1 MKAFKLLALTSC
13 FLLAAGN
20 GVAQRDYS
28 KSEGLLRYV
37 DPYIGSGYHGHV
49 FVGTSV
55 PYGMVQLG
63 PNNIHKGWDWC
74 SGYHYSDSIL
84 IGFSHTHLNGTGCT
98 DLGDILIMPLNEIRT
113 PRGNQDDVR
122 DGYASRYS
130 HDNEIARP
138 EYYSLLLDRYN
149 IKAELTA
156 TDRVGFH
163 RYTYPDGKPA
173 SILIDLREGN
183 GSNAYDSYIRKID
196 DYTVEGYRYVRGW
209 SPSRKVYFVLKSDKK
224 IEQFT
229 AYDDN
234 TPKPWNQLKVASVKS
249 VLTFGYEKEVKVKV
263 AISSVGCAN
272 ALMNLQEELSHWDFD
287 KTVKMSADRWNK
299 QLARMSVETD
309 NEPAKRIFYTAHYHT
324 MIAPTLYCDVN
335 GEYRGMNDMI
345 YTDPKK
351 ANYTT
356 LSLWDTYRALHPLM
370 TIVQPEMVDN
380 VVNSMLS
387 IYHQQDKLPIWPLM
401 SGETNCMPG
410 YSSVPVIADAYLKG
424 FTGFDAEEALQAMKA
439 TATYEKQ
446 KGIPHV
452 LEKEYIPADKVHEA
466 TSIAMEYAVDDWGI
480 AAMAHKMGKYE
491 EAATYAKRAHYY
503 KNYFDSSIH
512 FIRPKLEDGSWRTPY
527 DPARSIHTVGDFCE
541 GNGWQYTF
549 FAPQDPYGL
558 IGLFGGDKPFTA
570 KLDNF
575 FTNND
580 SMGEGASSDITG
592 LIGQYAHGNEPS
604 HHVAYLYAYAGEQW
618 KTAEKV
624 RFIMDEFYTDKPDGI
639 IGNEDCGQMS
649 AWYLLSSMG
658 LYQVNPS
665 DGIFVFG
672 SPCFKKVE
680 MKVRGGK
687 TFTVEAPNNNKE
699 NIYIQKVYLN
709 GKPYNKSYITYDDI
723 INGSTLKF
731 VMGKKPNKSFG
742 KAPANRPVV
751 LNKINE

>member
-13 FLLAAGN
+13 FLLATGS

-28 KSEGLLRYV
+28 KSEGLLQYV

-63 PNNIHKGWDWC
+63 PSNIHKGWDWC

-84 IGFSHTHLNGTGCT
+84 IGFSHTHLSGTGCT

-113 PRGNQDDVR
+113 PRGNQDDIR

-149 IKAELTA
+149 IRAELAA

-163 RYTYPDGKPA
+163 RYTYPEGKPA

-234 TPKPWNQLKVASVKS
+234 TPKPWDQLKVASVKS
-249 VLTFGYEKEVKVKV
+249 VLTFGNVKQVKIKV
-263 AISSVGCAN
+263 AISSVSCAN
-272 ALMNLQEELSHWDFD
+272 AAMNLQEELSHWDFD
-287 KTVKMSADRWNK
+287 KTVKMSAGRWNK
-299 QLARMSVETD
+299 ELARMTVETD
-309 NEPAKRIFYTAHYHT
+309 DEASKRTFYTAHYHT

-351 ANYTT
+351 VNYTT

-370 TIVQPEMVDN
+370 TIIQPEMVDN

-387 IYHQQDKLPIWPLM
+387 IYRQQDKLPIWPLM
-401 SGETNCMPG
+401 SGETNQMPG

-446 KGIPHV
+446 KGVPYVI
-452 LEKEYIPADKVHEA
+452 EKGYIPADKIHEA

-480 AAMAHKMGKYE
+480 AAMARKMGKTGD
-491 EAATYAKRAHYY
+491 AATYAKRAHYY

-527 DPARSIHTVGDFCE
+527 DPARSIHTCLLFCE

-558 IGLFGGDKPFTA
+558 IGLFGGDKPFVA
-570 KLDNF
+570 KLDDF

-624 RFIMDEFYTDKPDGI
+624 RFIMDEFYTDRPDGI

-665 DGIFVFG
+665 DGVFVFG

-709 GKPYNKSYITYDDI
+709 GKPYNKSYIIYDDI

-731 VMGKKPNKSFG
+731 VMGKKPNKNFG

>member
-1 MKAFKLLALTSC
+1 MKTFKLLALTSC
-13 FLLAAGN
+13 FLLATGS

-28 KSEGLLRYV
+28 KSEGLLQYV

-63 PNNIHKGWDWC
+63 PSNIHKGWDWC

-84 IGFSHTHLNGTGCT
+84 IGFSHTHLSGTGCT

-113 PRGNQDDVR
+113 PRGNQDDIH

-149 IKAELTA
+149 IRAELAA

-163 RYTYPDGKPA
+163 RYTYPEGKPA

-234 TPKPWNQLKVASVKS
+234 TPKPWDQLKVASVKS
-249 VLTFGYEKEVKVKV
+249 VLTFGNVKQVKIKV
-263 AISSVGCAN
+263 AISSVSCAN
-272 ALMNLQEELSHWDFD
+272 AAMNLQEELSHWDFD
-287 KTVKMSADRWNK
+287 KTVKMSAGRWNK
-299 QLARMSVETD
+299 ELARMTVETD
-309 NEPAKRIFYTAHYHT
+309 DEASKRTFYTAHYHT

-351 ANYTT
+351 VNYTT

-370 TIVQPEMVDN
+370 TIIQPEMVDN

-387 IYHQQDKLPIWPLM
+387 IYRQQDKLPIWPLM
-401 SGETNCMPG
+401 SGETNQMPG

-446 KGIPHV
+446 KGVPYVI
-452 LEKEYIPADKVHEA
+452 EKGYIPADKIHEA

-480 AAMAHKMGKYE
+480 AAMARKMGKTGD
-491 EAATYAKRAHYY
+491 AATYAKRAHYY

-558 IGLFGGDKPFTA
+558 IGLFGGDKPFVA
-570 KLDNF
+570 KLDDF

-624 RFIMDEFYTDKPDGI
+624 RFIMDEFYTDRPDGI

-665 DGIFVFG
+665 DGVFVFG

-709 GKPYNKSYITYDDI
+709 GKPYNKSYIIYDDI

-731 VMGKKPNKSFG
+731 VMGKKPNKNFG
-742 KAPANRPVV
+742 KAPANRPVA

>member
-37 DPYIGSGYHGHV
+37 DPFIGSGYHGHV

-84 IGFSHTHLNGTGCT
+84 IGFSHTHLSGTGCT

-113 PRGNQDDVR
+113 PRGNQDDIR

-138 EYYSLLLDRYN
+138 EYYSLLLDRYD

-249 VLTFGYEKEVKVKV
+249 VLTFGDVKEVKIKV
-263 AISSVGCAN
+263 SLSSVSCAN
-272 ALMNLQEELSHWDFD
+272 AAMNLQVELSHWDFD

-370 TIVQPEMVDN
+370 TIVQPEMVDK

-491 EAATYAKRAHYY
+491 DAATYAKRAHYY
-503 KNYFDSSIH
+503 KNYFDSSSH

-558 IGLFGGDKPFTA
+558 IGLFGGDKPFTT

-731 VMGKKPNKSFG
+731 VMGKKPNKNFG

>member
-13 FLLAAGN
+13 FLLATGS

-28 KSEGLLRYV
+28 KSEGLLQYV

-63 PNNIHKGWDWC
+63 PSNIHKGWDWC

-84 IGFSHTHLNGTGCT
+84 IGFSHTHLSGTGCT

-113 PRGNQDDVR
+113 PRGNQDDIR

-149 IKAELTA
+149 IRAELAA

-163 RYTYPDGKPA
+163 RYTYPEGKPA

-234 TPKPWNQLKVASVKS
+234 TPKPWDQLKVASVKS
-249 VLTFGYEKEVKVKV
+249 VLTFGNVKQVKIKV
-263 AISSVGCAN
+263 AISSVSCAN
-272 ALMNLQEELSHWDFD
+272 AAMNLQEELSHWDFD
-287 KTVKMSADRWNK
+287 KTVKMSAGRWNK
-299 QLARMSVETD
+299 ELARMTVETD
-309 NEPAKRIFYTAHYHT
+309 DEASKRTFYTAHYHT

-351 ANYTT
+351 VNYTT

-370 TIVQPEMVDN
+370 TIIQPEMVDN

-387 IYHQQDKLPIWPLM
+387 IYRQQDKLPIWPLM
-401 SGETNCMPG
+401 SGETNQMPG

-446 KGIPHV
+446 KGVPYVI
-452 LEKEYIPADKVHEA
+452 EKGYIPADKIHEA

-480 AAMAHKMGKYE
+480 AAMARKMGKTGD
-491 EAATYAKRAHYY
+491 AATYAKRAHYY

-558 IGLFGGDKPFTA
+558 IELFGGDKPFVA
-570 KLDNF
+570 KLDDF

-624 RFIMDEFYTDKPDGI
+624 RFIMDEFYTDRPDGI

-665 DGIFVFG
+665 DGVFVFG

-709 GKPYNKSYITYDDI
+709 GKPYNKSYIVYDDI

-731 VMGKKPNKSFG
+731 VMGKKPNKNFG

>member
-28 KSEGLLRYV
+28 KSEGLLQYV

-113 PRGNQDDVR
+113 PRGNQDDIR

-130 HDNEIARP
+130 HDNETARP

-163 RYTYPDGKPA
+163 RYTYPEGKPA

-234 TPKPWNQLKVASVKS
+234 TPKPWEQLKVASVKS
-249 VLTFGYEKEVKVKV
+249 VLTFGNVKEVKIKV
-263 AISSVGCAN
+263 SLSSVSCAN
-272 ALMNLQEELSHWDFD
+272 AAMNLQAELSHWDFD
-287 KTVKMSADRWNK
+287 KIVKMSADRWNK
-299 QLARMSVETD
+299 ELARMSVETD

-370 TIVQPEMVDN
+370 TIVQPEMVDD

-387 IYHQQDKLPIWPLM
+387 IYRQQDKLPIWPLM
-401 SGETNCMPG
+401 SGETNQMPG

-446 KGIPHV
+446 NGIPYV
-452 LEKEYIPADKVHEA
+452 MKKGYIPADKVHEA

-480 AAMAHKMGKYE
+480 AAMARKMGKLE
-491 EAATYAKRAHYY
+491 DAATYAKRAHYY

-570 KLDNF
+570 KLDDF

-624 RFIMDEFYTDKPDGI
+624 RFIMDEFYTDRPDGI

-672 SPCFKKVE
+672 SPCFNKVE

-687 TFTVEAPNNNKE
+687 TFTVEAPNNSKE

-709 GKPYNKSYITYDDI
+709 DKPYNKSYITYDDI

-742 KAPANRPVV
+742 KAPANRPIV
-751 LNKINE
+751 LNRINE

>member
-13 FLLAAGN
+13 FLLATGS

-28 KSEGLLRYV
+28 KSEGLLQYV

-63 PNNIHKGWDWC
+63 PSNIHKGWDWC

-84 IGFSHTHLNGTGCT
+84 IGFSHTHLSGTGCT

-113 PRGNQDDVR
+113 PRGNQDDIR

-149 IKAELTA
+149 IRAELAA

-163 RYTYPDGKPA
+163 RYTYPEGKPA

-234 TPKPWNQLKVASVKS
+234 TPKPWDQLKVASVKS
-249 VLTFGYEKEVKVKV
+249 VLTFGNVKQVKIKV
-263 AISSVGCAN
+263 AISSVSCAN
-272 ALMNLQEELSHWDFD
+272 AAMNLQEELSHWDFD
-287 KTVKMSADRWNK
+287 KTVKMSAGRWNK
-299 QLARMSVETD
+299 ELARMTVETD
-309 NEPAKRIFYTAHYHT
+309 DEASKRTFYTAHYHT

-351 ANYTT
+351 VNYTT

-370 TIVQPEMVDN
+370 TIIQPEMVDN

-387 IYHQQDKLPIWPLM
+387 IYRQQDKLPIWPLM
-401 SGETNCMPG
+401 SGETNQMPG

-446 KGIPHV
+446 KGVPYVI
-452 LEKEYIPADKVHEA
+452 EKGYIPADKIHEA

-480 AAMAHKMGKYE
+480 AAMARKMGKTGD
-491 EAATYAKRAHYY
+491 AATFAKRAHYY

-558 IGLFGGDKPFTA
+558 IGLFGGDKPFVA
-570 KLDNF
+570 KLDDF

-624 RFIMDEFYTDKPDGI
+624 RFIMDEFYTDRPDGI

-665 DGIFVFG
+665 DGVFVFG

-709 GKPYNKSYITYDDI
+709 GKPYNKSYIIYDDI

-731 VMGKKPNKSFG
+731 VMGKKPNKNFG

>member
-13 FLLAAGN
+13 FLLATGS

-28 KSEGLLRYV
+28 KSEGLLQYV

-63 PNNIHKGWDWC
+63 PSNIHKGWDWC

-84 IGFSHTHLNGTGCT
+84 IGFSHTHLSGTGCT

-113 PRGNQDDVR
+113 PRGNQDDIR

-149 IKAELTA
+149 IRAELAA

-163 RYTYPDGKPA
+163 RYTYPEGKPA

-234 TPKPWNQLKVASVKS
+234 TPKPWDQLKVASVKS
-249 VLTFGYEKEVKVKV
+249 VLTFGNVKQVKIKV
-263 AISSVGCAN
+263 AISSVSCAN
-272 ALMNLQEELSHWDFD
+272 AAMNLQEELSHWDFD
-287 KTVKMSADRWNK
+287 KTVKMSAGRWNK
-299 QLARMSVETD
+299 ELARMTVETD
-309 NEPAKRIFYTAHYHT
+309 DEASKRTFYTAHYHT

-351 ANYTT
+351 VNYTT

-370 TIVQPEMVDN
+370 TIIQPEMVDN

-387 IYHQQDKLPIWPLM
+387 IYRQQDKLPIWPLM
-401 SGETNCMPG
+401 SGETNQMPG

-446 KGIPHV
+446 KGVPYVI
-452 LEKEYIPADKVHEA
+452 EKGYIPADKIHEA

-480 AAMAHKMGKYE
+480 AAMARKMGKTGD
-491 EAATYAKRAHYY
+491 AATYAKRAHYY

-558 IGLFGGDKPFTA
+558 IGLFGGDKPFVA
-570 KLDNF
+570 KLDDF

-624 RFIMDEFYTDKPDGI
+624 RFIMDEFYTDRPDGI

-665 DGIFVFG
+665 DGVFVFG

-709 GKPYNKSYITYDDI
+709 GKPYNKSYIMYDDI

-731 VMGKKPNKSFG
+731 VMGKKPNKNFG

-751 LNKINE
+751 LNKING

>member
-84 IGFSHTHLNGTGCT
+84 IGFSHTHLSGTGCT

-113 PRGNQDDVR
+113 PRGNQDDIR

-138 EYYSLLLDRYN
+138 EYYSLLLDRYD
-149 IKAELTA
+149 IKAELTT

-249 VLTFGYEKEVKVKV
+249 VLTFGNAKEVKIKV
-263 AISSVGCAN
+263 SLSSVSCAN
-272 ALMNLQEELSHWDFD
+272 AAMNLQAELSHWDFD

-387 IYHQQDKLPIWPLM
+387 IYRQQDKLPIWPLM
-401 SGETNCMPG
+401 SGETNQMPG

-446 KGIPHV
+446 NGIPYV
-452 LEKEYIPADKVHEA
+452 MEKGYIPADKVHEA

-731 VMGKKPNKSFG
+731 VMGKKPNKNFG

>member
-1 MKAFKLLALTSC
+1 MKAFKLLALASC
-13 FLLAAGN
+13 FLLATGS

-28 KSEGLLRYV
+28 KSEGLLQYV

-63 PNNIHKGWDWC
+63 PSNIHKGWDWC

-84 IGFSHTHLNGTGCT
+84 IGFSHTHLSGTGCT

-113 PRGNQDDVR
+113 PRGNQDDIR

-149 IKAELTA
+149 IRAELAA

-163 RYTYPDGKPA
+163 RYTYPEGKPA

-234 TPKPWNQLKVASVKS
+234 TPKPWDQLKVASVKS
-249 VLTFGYEKEVKVKV
+249 VLTFGNVKQVKIKV
-263 AISSVGCAN
+263 AISAVSCAN
-272 ALMNLQEELSHWDFD
+272 AAMNLQEELSHWDFD
-287 KTVKMSADRWNK
+287 KTVKMSAGRWNK
-299 QLARMSVETD
+299 ELARMTVETD
-309 NEPAKRIFYTAHYHT
+309 DEASKRTFYTAHYHT

-351 ANYTT
+351 VNYTT

-370 TIVQPEMVDN
+370 TIIQPEMVDN

-387 IYHQQDKLPIWPLM
+387 IYRQQDKLPIWPLM
-401 SGETNCMPG
+401 SGETNQMPG

-446 KGIPHV
+446 KGVPYVI
-452 LEKEYIPADKVHEA
+452 EKGYIPADKIHEA

-480 AAMAHKMGKYE
+480 AAMARKMGKTGD
-491 EAATYAKRAHYY
+491 AATYAKRAHYY

-558 IGLFGGDKPFTA
+558 IELFGGDKPFVA

-624 RFIMDEFYTDKPDGI
+624 RFIMDEFYTDRPDGI

-665 DGIFVFG
+665 DGVFVFG

-687 TFTVEAPNNNKE
+687 TFIVEAPNNNKE

-709 GKPYNKSYITYDDI
+709 GKPYNKSYIIYDDI

-731 VMGKKPNKSFG
+731 VMGKKPNKNFG

>member
-37 DPYIGSGYHGHV
+37 DPFIGSGYHGHV

-84 IGFSHTHLNGTGCT
+84 IGFSHTHLSGTGCT

-113 PRGNQDDVR
+113 PRGNQDDIR

-130 HDNEIARP
+130 HNNEIARP
-138 EYYSLLLDRYN
+138 EYYSLLLDRYD

-249 VLTFGYEKEVKVKV
+249 VLTFGNAKEVKIKV
-263 AISSVGCAN
+263 SLSSVSCAN
-272 ALMNLQEELSHWDFD
+272 AAMNLQAELSHWDFD

-345 YTDPKK
+345 YTDLKK

-370 TIVQPEMVDN
+370 TIVQPEMVDK

-558 IGLFGGDKPFTA
+558 IGLFGGDKPFTT

-731 VMGKKPNKSFG
+731 VMGKKPNKNFG

>member
-13 FLLAAGN
+13 VLLAAGN
-20 GVAQRDYS
+20 GVAQQNYS
-28 KSEGLLRYV
+28 KSEGLLQYV

-63 PNNIHKGWDWC
+63 PTNIHKGWDWC

-84 IGFSHTHLNGTGCT
+84 IGFSHTHLSGTGCT
-98 DLGDILIMPLNEIRT
+98 DLCDILIMPLNEIRT
-113 PRGNQDDVR
+113 PRGNQDDIR

-130 HDNEIARP
+130 HANEIARP

-163 RYTYPDGKPA
+163 RYTYPEGKPA

-183 GSNAYDSYIRKID
+183 GSNAYDSYIRKVD

-234 TPKPWNQLKVASVKS
+234 NPQPWDQLKVASVKS
-249 VLTFGYEKEVKVKV
+249 VLTFGNVKEVKIKV
-263 AISSVGCAN
+263 ALSSVSCDN
-272 ALMNLQEELSHWDFD
+272 AAMNLQSELTHWDFD
-287 KTVKMSADRWNK
+287 KVVDMSADRWNK
-299 QLARMSVETD
+299 QLEKMTVETD
-309 NEPAKRIFYTAHYHT
+309 DEASKRVFYTAHYHT
-324 MIAPTLYCDVN
+324 MIAPTLFCDVN

-351 ANYTT
+351 VNYTT
-356 LSLWDTYRALHPLM
+356 LSLWDTYRALNPLM
-370 TIVQPEMVDN
+370 TITQPEMVDH
-380 VVNSMLS
+380 VVNSMIS
-387 IYHQQDKLPIWPLM
+387 IYRQQDKLPIWPLM
-401 SGETNCMPG
+401 SGETDQMPG

-424 FTGFDAEEALQAMKA
+424 FTGFDAEEALQAMIA

-446 KGIPHV
+446 KGVPYV
-452 LEKEYIPADKVHEA
+452 VKKGYIPADKVHEA

-480 AAMAHKMGKYE
+480 AAMARKMGKTE
-491 EAATYAKRAHYY
+491 DAETFSKRAHYY
-503 KNYFDSSIH
+503 K
-512 FIRPKLEDGSWRTPY
+512 
-527 DPARSIHTVGDFCE
+527 
-541 GNGWQYTF
+541 
-549 FAPQDPYGL
+549 
-558 IGLFGGDKPFTA
+558 
-570 KLDNF
+570 KLDGF
-575 FTNND
+575 FTNTD
-580 SMGEGASSDITG
+580 SMGEEASSDITG

-624 RFIMDEFYTDKPDGI
+624 RFIMSDFYTDQPDGI

-665 DGIFVFG
+665 DGVFVFG

-680 MKVRGGK
+680 VKVRGGN
-687 TFTVEAPNNNKE
+687 TFTVEAPNNSKE

-709 GKPYNKSYITYDDI
+709 GKPYDKSYITYQDI

-731 VMGKKPNKSFG
+731 VMGKKPNKNFG

-751 LNKINE
+751 LNKING

>member
-28 KSEGLLRYV
+28 KSEGLLQYV

-113 PRGNQDDVR
+113 PRGNQDDIR

-130 HDNEIARP
+130 HDNETARP

-163 RYTYPDGKPA
+163 RYTYPEGKPA

-183 GSNAYDSYIRKID
+183 GSNAYDSYIRKVD

-224 IEQFT
+224 IKQFT

-234 TPKPWNQLKVASVKS
+234 TPKPWEQLKVASVKS
-249 VLTFGYEKEVKVKV
+249 VLTFGNVKEVKIKV
-263 AISSVGCAN
+263 SLSSVSCAN
-272 ALMNLQEELSHWDFD
+272 AAMNLQAELSHWDFD
-287 KTVKMSADRWNK
+287 KIVKMSADRWNK
-299 QLARMSVETD
+299 ELARMSVETD

-370 TIVQPEMVDN
+370 TIVQPEMVDD
-380 VVNSMLS
+380 VVNSMLF
-387 IYHQQDKLPIWPLM
+387 IYRQQDKLPIWPLM
-401 SGETNCMPG
+401 SGETNQMPG

-446 KGIPHV
+446 NGIPYV
-452 LEKEYIPADKVHEA
+452 MKKGYIPADKVHEA

-480 AAMAHKMGKYE
+480 AAMARKMGKLE
-491 EAATYAKRAHYY
+491 DAATYAKRAHYY
-503 KNYFDSSIH
+503 KSYFDSSIH

-558 IGLFGGDKPFTA
+558 IELFGGDKRFVA

-624 RFIMDEFYTDKPDGI
+624 RFIMDEFYTDRPDGI

-672 SPCFKKVE
+672 SPCFNKVE

-687 TFTVEAPNNNKE
+687 TFIVEAPNNNKE

-709 GKPYNKSYITYDDI
+709 DKPYNKSYITYDDI
-723 INGSTLKF
+723 ISGSTLKF
-731 VMGKKPNKSFG
+731 VMGKKPNKNFG
-742 KAPANRPVV
+742 KAPANRPIV